1 MREAVISRW
10 MRIGSSQERRGEYL
24 TKAGYYGRLD
34 KAKLPTE
41 FPALAAKAK
50 PPTQKYPFS

>member
-1 MREAVISRW
+1 MQAAVISRW

-24 TKAGYYGRLD
+24 TKAGHYGRVD
-34 KAKLPTE
+34 KAKLETVVPT
-41 FPALAAKAK
+41 LAVKAK